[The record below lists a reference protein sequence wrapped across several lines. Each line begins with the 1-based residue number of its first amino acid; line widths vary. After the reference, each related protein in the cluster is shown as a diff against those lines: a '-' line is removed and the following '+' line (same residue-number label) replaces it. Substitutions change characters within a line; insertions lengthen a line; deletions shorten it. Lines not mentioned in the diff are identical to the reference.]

1 MSNYDKIMQVVEEL
15 ASQYPI
21 DQISYASIAEKADVH
36 WTTVRRHV
44 GSKQELQELLSQKR
58 PEQGKLHSD
67 TRTRVMDAAIKVFAT
82 HGYSGATMDQVAV
95 EAGQTKSVVYWH
107 FTNKND
113 LYLAICER
121 NLKQQAA
128 SLPQQIQGIVQSE
141 DRVKALAAWLQGELA
156 ECIVMPRRP
165 LLFVDFYTS
174 SHDPDEREKIQGLF
188 EKFYEEITRLFQG
201 LQEQGL
207 IRKDIKA
214 ESIAVFVQTVLSGIV
229 LSWLMAPKDMRMG
242 KFAYDVAQ
250 LLWSSLAID

>member
-21 DQISYASIAEKADVH
+21 DQISYSSIAEKADVH

-44 GSKQELQELLSQKR
+44 GSKEDLQKLLSQKR
-58 PEQGKLHSD
+58 PEQGMLHAD

-121 NLKQQAA
+121 NLKQQSA

-141 DRVKALAAWLQGELA
+141 DRVKALAAWLQGQLA
-156 ECIVMPRRP
+156 ECTVMPRKP

-174 SHDPDEREKIQGLF
+174 SRDSDVREKVRGLF
-188 EKFYEEITRLFQG
+188 EKFYEEITRLFQA
-201 LQEQGL
+201 LQGQGL

-214 ESIAVFVQTVLSGIV
+214 ESLAIFVQTVLNGII
-229 LSWLMAPKDMRMG
+229 LSWLMAPKDMRID
-242 KFAYDVAQ
+242 KFAHDSAQ
-250 LLWSSLAID
+250 LLWSSLAIE